1 METYK
6 QRLDRLGREAWSNAK
21 KALRNLCGEFVLPH
35 PVDLLTR
42 NQHDWNTTILDAHK
56 VCLAGDTLLILSSQ
70 DLSPENIN
78 WDDVRPSEVW
88 SEDGDWDASWSGLM
102 EIFDQVTEAAAE
114 PEPKKKL
121 YSVNVH
127 FDVVLT
133 IPDIEAESE
142 EEALEIAS
150 EKASEMSLNEGIVCE
165 ENSCVTEVSPTRD
178 DILKECKALV
188 KKSGVHTLGNYF
200 LGFQEGDCQLDS
212 ETELRCTDI
221 DDDGDL
227 YVIYK
232 RYGMDTE
239 RIYEHELTNPELK
252 KILGILRTIQKENN
266 K

>member
-6 QRLDRLGREAWSNAK
+6 QRLDRLGKEAWSNAK
-21 KALRNLCGEFVLPH
+21 DALRNLCGEFILPR
-35 PVDLLTR
+35 PVDMPIWMQDYNIEMMTAR
-42 NQHDWNTTILDAHK
+42 K
-56 VCLAGDTLLILSSQ
+56 VCLAGDTLLILSSP

-78 WDDVRPSEVW
+78 WDDVMPSEVW

-114 PEPKKKL
+114 PKPKKKL

-127 FDVVLT
+127 YDIVLT
-133 IPDIEAESE
+133 VPDIEAESE

-165 ENSCVTEVSPTRD
+165 ENSCVTDVSPVRA
-178 DILKECKALV
+178 DILKECKTILR
-188 KKSGVHTLGNYF
+188 KIGIHTDHSYEI
-200 LGFQEGDCQLDS
+200 GFQEGDCPLDS
-212 ETELRCTDI
+212 ETELRCADI

-227 YVIYK
+227 YVIYNK
-232 RYGMDTE
+232 NGMDTE
-239 RIYEHELTNPELK
+239 RIYEHELTDPELK
-252 KILGILRTIQKENN
+252 KILGILRSVRKENN